1 MLVKLIWYD
10 YLHVHLCIRVCVLMS
25 VSVRFSFPYQFDL
38 VVYNSLARNW
48 SGVLR
53 VPINTTL
60 VTVTGPTGTTIPTQ
74 VQCLA
79 NLLCVCS
86 QASLDNLLLFFS
98 FVCLL
103 AFFGYQIV
111 PVSCAT
117 TNVRRNKGNASYELL
132 FGVFGEV
139 SQAIAHVQCILSWE

>member
-1 MLVKLIWYD
+1 
-10 YLHVHLCIRVCVLMS
+10 MS
-25 VSVRFSFPYQFDL
+25 VSVRFSFPCQFDL

-60 VTVTGPTGTTIPTQ
+60 VTVTGPTGTAIPTQ

-79 NLLCVCS
+79 NLLYVYACN
-86 QASLDNLLLFFS
+86 QASHDNLLLFFL
-98 FVCLL
+98 FVCLFTC
-103 AFFGYQIV
+103 FFGYQIV
-111 PVSCAT
+111 PVSRAT
-117 TNVRRNKGNASYELL
+117 MNVRRNKGNASYELL

-139 SQAIAHVQCILSWE
+139 SQAIIHVHAFMGIVIKLHPPPSLPTHTPVYSI